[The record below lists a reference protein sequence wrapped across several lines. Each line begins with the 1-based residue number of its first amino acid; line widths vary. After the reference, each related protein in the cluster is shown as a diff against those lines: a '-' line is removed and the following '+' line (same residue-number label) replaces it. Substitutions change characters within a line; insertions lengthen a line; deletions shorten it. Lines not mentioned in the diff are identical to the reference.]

1 MQTFSPLALYLLK
14 NICRKLDKY
23 PMQRTR
29 YLEKLNF
36 IFSAFIGLLLADRAR
51 VDVANSDSSSLP
63 FPVEMEEI

>member
-1 MQTFSPLALYLLK
+1 
-14 NICRKLDKY
+14 
-23 PMQRTR
+23 MQRTR